1 MKGIIMKRLIISV
14 ILIFLA
20 MAAVAQENQKIGLVT
35 FANSQPLKNNDTVH
49 QKYIRFTITNELKTI
64 LDRKYSEVA
73 LLNSSIDN
81 DLLNRF
87 LGIYSFD
94 EDEIAKVARE
104 ENCDAFY
111 VVYFIYHKKMGQVN
125 ELNYYK
131 TCSVHTYF
139 FSADG
144 KQHKDQYR
152 EYSWRKFN
160 EMLKNPAAQYENTML
175 KEKYYSFLSKIAKST
190 LEE

>member
-1 MKGIIMKRLIISV
+1 MKRLILSV
-14 ILIFLA
+14 ILSFLA
-20 MAAVAQENQKIGLVT
+20 LAAVPQKNGKIGLVT
-35 FANSQPLKNNDTVH
+35 FANSQPFKNNDTIH

-64 LDRKYSEVA
+64 LDKKYDEVE

-87 LGIYSFD
+87 FGIYSFD

-111 VVYFIYHKKMGQVN
+111 VVYFIYHKKLGQVN

-131 TCSVHTYF
+131 TFTVHSYL
-139 FSADG
+139 FSSNG
-144 KQHKDQYR
+144 QEQKDQYR
-152 EYSWRKFN
+152 EYTWGRFR
-160 EMLKNPAAQYENTML
+160 EMLENPVVQYKDTVL
-175 KEKYYSFLSKIAKST
+175 KKKYDTFLYEIAEST
-190 LEE
+190 LK